1 MIWPA
6 IRRILATAFGFV
18 LGAIAGAITL
28 FALGARWAA
37 GEATAFTPENAD
49 DVSRALNEGLGVI
62 AFFLNVAPVLT
73 LLPSLAAIVIG
84 EVARI
89 NSVLYYVLAGG
100 VAAALMPL
108 IAAMPD
114 SAGGA
119 GYSAHYF
126 TIIATAGF
134 AGGFVYWLVA
144 GRNA

>member
-1 MIWPA
+1 VIWPA

-18 LGAIAGAITL
+18 LGVIAGAITL

-119 GYSAHYF
+119 AYSARYF